1 MRAAAVFLVT
11 VIAAPAHA
19 YTTASAI
26 TAGCHEAMTTQALRQ
41 VRATLATAAP
51 IAPTSDERA
60 LIDDAPFAIDDDLRD
75 LAGATL
81 LFAVRDNDLKGN
93 DLLDT
98 FDIVPITADPALQR
112 EHCLRTPDED
122 EPDGSMRALADCAAF
137 IAERTADALDGLGSD
152 GTPNPDDRVHLE
164 VALALRGPHVGV
176 DLPRYWVR
184 IGQAMHALEDGFTHN
199 LRTED
204 GMRITAVMNWTDYAD
219 EILVETRDGP
229 PHERQLDVC
238 NDPDPPRAHR
248 RQLALAAATELLS
261 ATLDPT
267 LGRDEKLARVD
278 ALVARSLA
286 YQPGCSAADGWCD
299 RAESALRDATGCG
312 CRVGGASS
320 RARSSLPAIAL
331 VLFVLA
337 GVVTARRARAALLVV
352 VLAATSSMAAA
363 QTPPAPAATATGI
376 EPGRDVATP
385 TPEHVAKLRHDKQ
398 LGPRVGFYTAIA
410 GSFDRG
416 ALSTTVALRVR
427 ITERWIVGFDSEWNP
442 WLTSSNPR
450 AGAINLIF
458 TGIRRW
464 PLTWERVNL
473 RSTLQLGT
481 SILLFDVFGAPAGSI
496 GLYAATAPLG
506 IDVDLRRGFRLVVDP
521 LGVAVPI
528 PHLTAAPFYYPQ
540 YRISIGFQFG
550 G

>member
-1 MRAAAVFLVT
+1 
-11 VIAAPAHA
+11 
-19 YTTASAI
+19 
-26 TAGCHEAMTTQALRQ
+26 MTTQALRQ

-51 IAPTSDERA
+51 IEPTRDERA
-60 LIDDAPFAIDDDLRD
+60 LIDDAPFAIDADVRD

-98 FDIVPITADPALQR
+98 FDLVPITADPALQR

-137 IAERTADALDGLGSD
+137 IAERTADAVDGLGTD
-152 GTPNPDDRVHLE
+152 GAPNPDDRVHLE

-184 IGQAMHALEDGFTHN
+184 IGQAMHALQDGFTHN
-199 LRTED
+199 LRTAD
-204 GMRITAVMNWTDYAD
+204 GSRITAVLNWTDYAD
-219 EILVETRDGP
+219 QSLVETRDGP
-229 PHERQLDVC
+229 PHARQLDVC
-238 NDPDPPRAHR
+238 NDPDPPRTQR

-261 ATLDPT
+261 VTLDPT
-267 LGRDEKLARVD
+267 LARDEKLARVD

-299 RAESALRDATGCG
+299 PTENALRDATGCG
-312 CRVGGASS
+312 CRVGGATSH
-320 RARSSLPAIAL
+320 ASLPPMAIAL
-331 VLFVLA
+331 VVVVVIGA
-337 GVVTARRARAALLVV
+337 GAARRRHWALAIVV
-352 VLAATSSMAAA
+352 IAATSSAAAA
-363 QTPPAPAATATGI
+363 QSSAPSPPPTANGV
-376 EPGRDVATP
+376 EPGREVATP
-385 TPEHVAKLRHDKQ
+385 TPEHVEKVRHDKQ
-398 LGPRVGFYTAIA
+398 LGPRVGFYTAVA

-416 ALSTTVALRVR
+416 ALATTVALRVR
-427 ITERWIVGFDSEWNP
+427 ITERWIVGFDTEWNP
-442 WLTSSNPR
+442 WLTSTTPR
-450 AGAINLIF
+450 AGALNLLF

-473 RSTLQLGT
+473 RSTLQVGT
-481 SILLFDVFGAPAGSI
+481 SILLFDVFGAPAGSV

-506 IDVDLRRGFRLVVDP
+506 IDVDLRRGVRLVVDP
-521 LGVAVPI
+521 LGVAIPI